1 VSTDARLAA
10 PPTVLVYDP
19 PKTDHSSD
27 GASDQ
32 TREALQILN
41 AIFRD
46 KRVVRANQN
55 CSGTLLSS
63 PAAGDL
69 HPISRKNNFRV
80 DLGQYS
86 SVLPTI
92 VHDTHAPAFSA
103 THLGKSASFPTPSC
117 WRRYKIPTVSFHCL
131 SYALLPLTQQP
142 YSPASV
148 TSGSESRWKRTAPKR
163 HVEVRCSPYIDGL
176 P

>member
-10 PPTVLVYDP
+10 PPTVPVYDP
-19 PKTDHSSD
+19 PKTYHSSD

-80 DLGQYS
+80 DLGQYL
-86 SVLPTI
+86 VRLTDYRP
-92 VHDTHAPAFSA
+92 
-103 THLGKSASFPTPSC
+103 
-117 WRRYKIPTVSFHCL
+117 RYSRTRVFCN
-131 SYALLPLTQQP
+131 
-142 YSPASV
+142 
-148 TSGSESRWKRTAPKR
+148 TSGEIGELSDTFMLAPIQDTNSKLSLSLICSFTANPTTLQFRFRYLRLRESMETNGPETTCR
-163 HVEVRCSPYIDGL
+163 SPL
-176 P
+176 LTLH